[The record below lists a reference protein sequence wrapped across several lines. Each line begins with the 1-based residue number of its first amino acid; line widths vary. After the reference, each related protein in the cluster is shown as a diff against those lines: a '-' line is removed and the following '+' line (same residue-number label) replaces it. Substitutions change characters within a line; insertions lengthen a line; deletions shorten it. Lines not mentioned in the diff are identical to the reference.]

1 MRYFYKKIKNIELKI
16 TVARHRFVPA
26 SLLIP
31 HAFRISSYL
40 VTRLCLVMHRRT
52 LCVHS
57 QDSTRFPLLIK
68 KVGAQ
73 SVPWFFTPREGRNER
88 LKLLRICV
96 ISLMFQN

>member
-68 KVGAQ
+68 KVGTA
-73 SVPWFFTPREGRNER
+73 VHPVVLYAP
-88 LKLLRICV
+88 
-96 ISLMFQN
+96 